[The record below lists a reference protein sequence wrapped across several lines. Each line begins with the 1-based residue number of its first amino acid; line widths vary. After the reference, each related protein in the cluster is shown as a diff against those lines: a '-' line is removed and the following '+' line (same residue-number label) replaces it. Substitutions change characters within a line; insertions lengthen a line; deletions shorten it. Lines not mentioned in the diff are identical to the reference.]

1 MAITFSHKKII
12 IKPGKWEIDKDL
24 IIPSEYSFHIGADT
38 HINLSN
44 GATILSYSPV
54 KFKGE
59 AKRPI
64 IINSLDGLGQG
75 LSIINAKNR
84 SFLQYVNFNNLS
96 APSKENWNLSGAVNF
111 YESPVSISN
120 VFFENSKAEDAL
132 NIIRSNFLIQNSG
145 FINNQSDSFDGDFV
159 EGIIA
164 NTIFLNSGND
174 GIDISGSSIKI
185 ENVEISGIN
194 DKSISAG
201 ENSNV
206 EIINSKIINSNI
218 ALASKD
224 QSSINASKLIIINS
238 NIALTAYQKKS
249 EFGPASISVDK
260 LNTDNIKILYMLEM
274 LHPTC
279 DRPHCNHQ
287 LQ

>member
-1 MAITFSHKKII
+1 IHAYEEKYLAGNMTISIGNIQMMPIEIIGIKTINGELIQPKDRLIIEPKLKKSAVKYKAYNFKINETNYSSNLNIIYKVLGTSKLNSSIIFPYPITSSNNVDIGFMNRISNVSEFKFIQIDEPNKKII

-120 VFFENSKAEDAL
+120 VFFENS
-132 NIIRSNFLIQNSG
+132 
-145 FINNQSDSFDGDFV
+145 
-159 EGIIA
+159 
-164 NTIFLNSGND
+164 
-174 GIDISGSSIKI
+174 
-185 ENVEISGIN
+185 
-194 DKSISAG
+194 
-201 ENSNV
+201 
-206 EIINSKIINSNI
+206 
-218 ALASKD
+218 
-224 QSSINASKLIIINS
+224 NA
-238 NIALTAYQKKS
+238 
-249 EFGPASISVDK
+249 
-260 LNTDNIKILYMLEM
+260 
-274 LHPTC
+274 
-279 DRPHCNHQ
+279 
-287 LQ
+287 